1 MILPLAKISMLM
13 HVLIVLFIAIAVLL
27 ILVILIQKGKGGG
40 MGAMFGGLGAS
51 SLLGSKTGDF
61 LTWVTISLV
70 ALFLVLAVLMDKYL
84 KSQISSDLM
93 IPPVQAQP
101 EQMPSEGTGTMTPEA
116 PPMEGTPEAPTRT
129 ANQPQQPAQQT
140 TEQPAP
146 PPAEKPADGS
156 NP

>member
-1 MILPLAKISMLM
+1 MLLPLAKISLLM
-13 HVLIVLFIAIAVLL
+13 NVLIVLFIAIALLL

-84 KSQISSDLM
+84 KSQISSDLI
-93 IPPVQAQP
+93 IPPAQALP
-101 EQMPSEGTGTMTPEA
+101 EQPPAGQADTTASQAPAEGAIEMPAGITEEQPPADQDTNEEMQA
-116 PPMEGTPEAPTRT
+116 PPAGE
-129 ANQPQQPAQQT
+129 
-140 TEQPAP
+140 
-146 PPAEKPADGS
+146 PAEESAP
-156 NP
+156 